1 MEEIW
6 KDIPGYEGLYKV
18 SSLGRVLSLNY
29 DSTGISKIMKG
40 SIKRGYFRV
49 ELYKD
54 RIGKRFLV
62 HRLVAMTFLPVPED
76 LKRYVGTRIL
86 QVNHIDENKTNNFV
100 ENLEWC
106 TASYNLS
113 YGTRPRRVLDA
124 HKASGSS
131 RAEKQVCQYE
141 PTGNFVRKYMSA
153 HAAARDTGLN
163 FSKIAMCARKKR
175 ITHGGFLWCYADD
188 TERIKEIESL
198 QAQDSSP
205 KLF

>member
-29 DSTGISKIMKG
+29 NSAGISKIMKG
-40 SIKRGYFRV
+40 SIKRGYLIV

-54 RIGKRFLV
+54 RISKRFSV
-62 HRLVAMTFLPVPED
+62 HRLVTMTFLPIPEN
-76 LKRYVGTRIL
+76 LKRYIGTRIL
-86 QVNHIDENKTNNFV
+86 QVNHIDENKTNNSV
-100 ENLEWC
+100 DNLEWC

-113 YGTRPRRVLDA
+113 YGTRPRRVLDS

-131 RAEKQVCQYE
+131 RAEKQVCQYD
-141 PTGNFVRKYMSA
+141 PTGNFIRKYISA
-153 HAAARDTGLN
+153 HAAARDTKLD
-163 FSKIAMCARKKR
+163 FSKIAMCARKER
-175 ITHGGFLWCYADD
+175 NMHGGFLWCYASD

-198 QAQDSSP
+198 RTDSSP